1 VLPEQFFAGLKAH
14 LNKANLKT
22 HKKDSLLK
30 ELQCYMKQA
39 SYVVS
44 FTMVYNL
51 HRVTIV
57 TRGLAKK
64 LSGYIYF

>member
-1 VLPEQFFAGLKAH
+1 
-14 LNKANLKT
+14 
-22 HKKDSLLK
+22 
-30 ELQCYMKQA
+30 MKQA
-39 SYVVS
+39 IYVVS

-64 LSGYIYF
+64 LSGYIYFKILSGYIGNP